1 MQDSYWL
8 MYSAQ
13 FDFYDKLLHMFTF
26 TIWTLLSLALM
37 FLINQKFK
45 CFLYFTRVLC
55 SSLD

>member
-37 FLINQKFK
+37 FLIN
-45 CFLYFTRVLC
+45 
-55 SSLD
+55 